1 MTGFSEVIR
10 KFAVEQIISVMKAGS
25 SIALVS
31 LSLLA
36 SGAMAQG
43 PAASDGLTEHL
54 HRIRLSRGG
63 DLNVLISKRTGSNPN
78 IAVLLFPGYPGILKL
93 KEEAGS
99 VTYEVA
105 GTFVIRARRFLNS
118 DKVFTVAVD
127 CPVDQWNACGDDYRS
142 SNQHA
147 ADIMDVVTSVR
158 TTYGAQQ
165 IYLAGTSYGTVS
177 SSFLAR
183 ALGTKIDGAIHTAT
197 FTDPRPGRQTHGVP
211 MASFDWS
218 KAQVPQL
225 FVHHKDDPCDLT
237 RYSSVVARKGN
248 IPLITVEGVT
258 NPRGD
263 CMPGLYGPRLCRTR
277 TCVMTAIHNWITE
290 RKLPPVVGT
299 AE

>member
-1 MTGFSEVIR
+1 MKTGT
-10 KFAVEQIISVMKAGS
+10 
-25 SIALVS
+25 SIALLS
-31 LSLLA
+31 LFLLA
-36 SGAMAQG
+36 SNATAQTTAG
-43 PAASDGLTEHL
+43 SDGLTESL
-54 HRIRLSRGG
+54 HVVRLSRGG
-63 DLNVLISKRTGSNPN
+63 DLNVLTSKRTGSTPD

-93 KEEAGS
+93 QEDAGS
-99 VTYEVA
+99 VTYALA
-105 GTFVIRARRFLNS
+105 GNFLIRARRFLNS

-127 CPVDQWNACGDDYRS
+127 CPVDQWNACGDDYRL

-158 TTYGAQQ
+158 TTYGAKQV
-165 IYLAGTSYGTVS
+165 YVVGTSYGTVS

-197 FTDPRPGRQTHGVP
+197 FTDPRGGPKAHGMP

-218 KAQVPQL
+218 KATVPQL
-225 FVHHKDDPCDLT
+225 FVHHKDDPCELT
-237 RYSSVVARKGN
+237 RYSSLVARKGD

-263 CMPGLYGPRLCRTR
+263 ACQAFTAHGFVGREKV
-277 TCVMTAIHNWITE
+277 VMTAIHNWITE
-290 RKLPPVVGT
+290 RKVPATIGA